1 MSHLFIYRFHHETWP
16 RSPQSW
22 EGANQQ
28 NTGTQL
34 FTWNPSQRIYHTS
47 YHWCCRLNF
56 FGLNELKHQLF
67 LLCSQRLFFLLY
79 QTKQPNHFIV
89 YLTSSPDNKEWFMKD
104 NEVWLPLQM
113 IIKEM
118 LDKLQNA
125 AMNDN
130 KLYK

>member
-1 MSHLFIYRFHHETWP
+1 MLQIEFFLPKWVETP
-16 RSPQSW
+16 TVSFM
-22 EGANQQ
+22 
-28 NTGTQL
+28 
-34 FTWNPSQRIYHTS
+34 FTKS
-47 YHWCCRLNF
+47 
-56 FGLNELKHQLF
+56 
-67 LLCSQRLFFLLY
+67 FFLLY
-79 QTKQPNHFIV
+79 QTKQPNHLIV

-104 NEVWLPLQM
+104 NGVWLPLQM